1 MQIYTIKE
9 NSHKVLTNIIRYM
22 GGGVTFIN
30 YFYRGFVLKFCL
42 SVSHI

>member
-9 NSHKVLTNIIRYM
+9 NPPKVLTNIIRYM
-22 GGGVTFIN
+22 GGVTFIN
-30 YFYRGFVLKFCL
+30 YLYRGFVLKFCL